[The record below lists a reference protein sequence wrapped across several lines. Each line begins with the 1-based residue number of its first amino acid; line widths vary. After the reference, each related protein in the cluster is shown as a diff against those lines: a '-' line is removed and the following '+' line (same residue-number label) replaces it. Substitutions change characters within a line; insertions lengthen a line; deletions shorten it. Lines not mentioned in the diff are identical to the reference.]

1 MKDAREK
8 IRNLEIYYDYGIV
21 DNKIIL
27 NFEDSFRIKLPKL
40 YVDLIVKHNAPSL
53 KKSCFTYLNLNNEE
67 AISGIGFKGF
77 KVEGME
83 SQPENIYSQYI
94 YDDPIYGYEHVYSFG
109 QTGEGNFICFD
120 YREDPTGAE
129 PKICI
134 VIHDEYDEK
143 TGKML
148 LFPVANNFE
157 EFLDSLK
164 SFDEIMAKYST

>member
-1 MKDAREK
+1 MKF
-8 IRNLEIYYDYGIV
+8 RNLEITYDNGTV
-21 DNKIIL
+21 DISIIKDVE
-27 NFEDSFRIKLPKL
+27 NIFNIKFPKL
-40 YVDLIVKHNAPSL
+40 YVELISKHNNLSVEPSYI
-53 KKSCFTYLNLNNEE
+53 TYYDSYNKEE
-67 AISGIGFKGF
+67 GMAGIGFDSF
-77 KVEGME
+77 ETE
-83 SQPENIYSQYI
+83 QNPDPQNICRQYI
-94 YDDPIYGYEHVYSFG
+94 YDDPTYGYEAVYSFAR
-109 QTGEGNFICFD
+109 TGNGDFICFD
-120 YREDPTGAE
+120 YREDPNGDE

>member
-1 MKDAREK
+1 MEF
-8 IRNLEIYYDYGIV
+8 RNLEILYDAGMIELSIIENVENILNIRFPKIYIELMRYHNDLSLKNNCFFYYDSSR
-21 DNKIIL
+21 D
-27 NFEDSFRIKLPKL
+27 
-40 YVDLIVKHNAPSL
+40 
-53 KKSCFTYLNLNNEE
+53 EE
-67 AISGIGFKGF
+67 GISGISFDGFST
-77 KVEGME
+77 E
-83 SQPENIYSQYI
+83 SYEVSQDILRQYI
-94 YDDPIYGYEHVYSFG
+94 YDDPIYGYENVYSFG

-120 YREDPTGAE
+120 YREDPTGDE